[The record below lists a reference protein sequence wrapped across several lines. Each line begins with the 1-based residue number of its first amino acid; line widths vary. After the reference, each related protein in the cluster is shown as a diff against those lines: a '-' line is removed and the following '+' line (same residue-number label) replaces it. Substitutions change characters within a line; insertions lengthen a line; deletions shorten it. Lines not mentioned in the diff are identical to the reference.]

1 MAAEVGLASNTR
13 VFQSPK
19 YIQVTLKLWMMSC
32 TLHSYCFGL
41 SSKHTFRKE
50 EEKKK
55 KKTVVAPC
63 ALKKLNTTLNA
74 EQRDQSPLSTPK
86 ASHVQVPSKDDV
98 PLKDDFRYFH
108 SDCFK

>member
-50 EEKKK
+50 EEKK
-55 KKTVVAPC
+55 
-63 ALKKLNTTLNA
+63 
-74 EQRDQSPLSTPK
+74 
-86 ASHVQVPSKDDV
+86 
-98 PLKDDFRYFH
+98 
-108 SDCFK
+108 